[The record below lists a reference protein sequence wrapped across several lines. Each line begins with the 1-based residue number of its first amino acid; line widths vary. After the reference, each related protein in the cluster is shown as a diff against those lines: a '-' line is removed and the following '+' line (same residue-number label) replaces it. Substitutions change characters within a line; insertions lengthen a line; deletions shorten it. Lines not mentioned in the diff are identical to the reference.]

1 MIGKSGVLARSQ
13 DDRRKRHVS
22 CEGHRNPSLVDLFYS
37 GRHLMKKFRG
47 MLFAIFVFAVLTIPF
62 AGSAQREDS
71 IKALMSSVNTL
82 LENKGGSVRLWVAET
97 LTASQN
103 AGQTVYFNDRT
114 LRLGSHWV
122 PGDPRRGGFTD
133 ISWLSDRTEGTATG
147 ISFDATQAAVNRAMT
162 TWNSVDCSSIPLVEL
177 NDMNIDWGY
186 VQNLLGMGGAAG
198 WYADYT
204 FAGWLPGEF
213 FDTIGGPGASD
224 YIIGVTFTF
233 IWVNQ
238 SGTPT
243 DIDNNGKADVAFR
256 ETYFNNKF
264 QWGINTNDPVDV
276 ETVVLHEAG
285 HGLSQGH
292 FGKLFL
298 TDANGMFHFAPRA
311 VMNAGYTGIQQ
322 VLTGTDSGG
331 HCSIWASWPNR

>member
-1 MIGKSGVLARSQ
+1 
-13 DDRRKRHVS
+13 
-22 CEGHRNPSLVDLFYS
+22 
-37 GRHLMKKFRG
+37 MKKLFRI
-47 MLFAIFVFAVLTIPF
+47 LFVITVFAVLTIPF
-62 AGSAQREDS
+62 AGSAQPEDP

-82 LENKGGSVRLWVAET
+82 LENKGGSVRIWVAET

-103 AGQTVYFNDRT
+103 VGQTVFFNDRT

-122 PGDPRRGGFTD
+122 PGDPRRGGNTD
-133 ISWLSDRTEGTATG
+133 ISWLSDMTEGTATG
-147 ISFDATQAAVNRAMT
+147 VSLDDTQAAVNRAMT
-162 TWNSVDCSSIPLVEL
+162 TWNSVNCSNIPLVRL
-177 NDMNIDWGY
+177 DGGNTDWGY
-186 VQNLLGMGGAAG
+186 VQYLLGKGGVPG
-198 WYADYT
+198 WLADYT

-213 FDTIGGPGASD
+213 FDTIGGPGGSD
-224 YIIGVTFTF
+224 FIIGVTFTF
-233 IWVNQ
+233 IWVDQ

-243 DIDNNGKADVAFR
+243 DIDNNHKTDVAFR

-264 QWGINTNDPVDV
+264 PWGIDTNSPIDV

-311 VMNAGYTGIQQ
+311 VMNAGYTGVQQ
-322 VLTGTDSGG
+322 VLTETDTGG